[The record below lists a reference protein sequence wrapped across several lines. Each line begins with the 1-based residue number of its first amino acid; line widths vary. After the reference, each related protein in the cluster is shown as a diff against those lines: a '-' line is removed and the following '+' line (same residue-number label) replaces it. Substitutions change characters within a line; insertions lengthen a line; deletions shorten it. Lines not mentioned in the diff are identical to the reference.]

1 MQEKTI
7 LYYSPVARQ
16 FDRFLEE
23 LGELPGVVVR
33 AGGASAVTTFGECSL
48 VWFPVR
54 MARDVMA
61 FLDRRYAHWLVMD
74 LRFPADYAPKDIEE
88 DIREVYALLQQM
100 DEVEDLEARYGFHR
114 IAALVGAAEPDPI
127 DALCVSLGHK
137 GVTHVMRQHPRG
149 CAPKEP
155 YLGALMQ
162 HLVAWIRKPR
172 ARKNALCLS
181 GGGITG
187 IFYELGA
194 VKCLDDCLIGAPDD
208 PLPPINQFDMYF
220 GISAGAVN
228 CGVLTA
234 GYAVE
239 EMMAAIAGVKGG
251 RMAPLDLSLFNL
263 SHFHFFDVMRR
274 LRQAV
279 LSSLGAFQRAF
290 WRRQF
295 PDIDKL
301 LLDYTELVGPP
312 FHSNHFEKLIAAL
325 LQVEGATN
333 DFRALPRE
341 LYIGASDQDAKKH
354 VLFGAEELRDIP
366 ISKAIQASLS
376 IHPAFSA
383 VEIEGRYYEDGAVTS
398 TSGFSEAI
406 RRGANLIFVFDPFLP
421 FVSKE
426 AGYTNRRGILYNIDQ
441 DIRTISFTRYES
453 VRNWALRK
461 HPNVS
466 SYTFVPSNRSRQL
479 LSNNPMDHRPF
490 LLIWRDA
497 YLSTFRRI
505 ELLRHRIQ
513 GDLEAHGWGLS
524 LDKARRIAEQLE
536 NNESPAFSDF
546 FLERDV
552 VIRTP
557 PLSLQQSPRK
567 RSAVEE
573 TYGRRAAG

>member
-16 FDRFLEE
+16 FDRFFEE
-23 LGELPGVVVR
+23 LGELPNVVCR
-33 AGGASAVTTFGECSL
+33 AGGASAVSTFGECSL
-48 VWFPVR
+48 LWFPTR
-54 MARDVMA
+54 LARDVMA
-61 FLDRRYAHWLVMD
+61 FLDRRYVHLLVMD
-74 LRFPADYAPKDIEE
+74 LRFPSEYSSKDVAE
-88 DIREVYALLQQM
+88 DIREALALLQQM
-100 DEVEDLEARYGFHR
+100 DGVDDLEARYGFHR
-114 IAALVGAAEPDPI
+114 IVALVGGDEPAPM
-127 DALCVSLGHK
+127 DALCVELGRL
-137 GVTHVMRQHPRG
+137 GVSHVIRQHPQL
-149 CAPKEP
+149 ATPKEP

-172 ARKNALCLS
+172 VQKTALCLS

-194 VKCLDDCLIGAPDD
+194 VKCLDDCLSGAPDD
-208 PLPPINQFDMYF
+208 LLPPINQFDMYF

-239 EMMAAIAGVKGG
+239 EMMAAIAGVEGG
-251 RMAPLDLSLFNL
+251 RMPPLDLSLFNL
-263 SHFHFFDVMRR
+263 SHFHFFDVMKR
-274 LRQAV
+274 LRMAV
-279 LSSLGAFQRAF
+279 TSSLGAFQRAF

-295 PDIDKL
+295 PDLDKL
-301 LLDYTELVGPP
+301 LLDYSELVGPP
-312 FHSNHFEKLIAAL
+312 FHSNHFEKTIAAL
-325 LQVEGATN
+325 LEVDGATN
-333 DFRALPRE
+333 DFRTLPRE

-354 VLFGAEELRDIP
+354 VLFGADDLREIP

-441 DIRTISFTRYES
+441 DIRTLSFTRYES
-453 VRNWALRK
+453 IRNWALRK

-490 LLIWRDA
+490 LPIWRDA
-497 YLSTFRRI
+497 YLSTFRRL
-505 ELLRHRIQ
+505 ELLQHRIQ

-524 LDKARRIAEQLE
+524 LDKARSIAEQLE
-536 NNESPAFSDF
+536 GNEHPTFSDF
-546 FLERDV
+546 FLDRQV
-552 VIRTP
+552 TIRTP
-557 PLSLQQSPRK
+557 PLALHQPRK
-567 RSAVEE
+567 P
-573 TYGRRAAG
+573 